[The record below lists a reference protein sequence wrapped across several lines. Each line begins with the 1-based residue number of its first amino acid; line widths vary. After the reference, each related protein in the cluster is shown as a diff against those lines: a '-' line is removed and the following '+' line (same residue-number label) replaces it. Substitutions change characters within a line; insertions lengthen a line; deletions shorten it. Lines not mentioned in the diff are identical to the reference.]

1 MSNEKFYNFDRIRS
15 YNKMYNMIVG
25 ARGCGKTYG
34 AKKIAIRNFIKK
46 GEQFVYVRRYKSEIK
61 EDRKFEQFF
70 DDIRQEFPEHEL
82 TIKGSKAYCD
92 GVICGYAKP
101 LSTASSVKSVPFP
114 LVTTIIF
121 DEFIIDGGYNY
132 LCNEAER
139 FLDLCS
145 TIVRQ
150 RNNVT
155 IYLLANNVTVANPY
169 YAFWGICPKKNE
181 RFIIINDEAI
191 LEQVSNE
198 VFIKE
203 SENNRFTKLIK
214 NTDYYKFNILNES
227 IQDNEE
233 FIREIKPKF
242 YDDKF
247 VLNIDNEKIQV
258 SYTKDDLV
266 YCHDKVNPNC
276 IVYNTSFENGV
287 EGEKILTMDL
297 KFKLIYMTEKFRNN
311 ELFFKNQIIKQKV
324 ILNFVKNGIR
334 I

>member
-1 MSNEKFYNFDRIRS
+1 MSSEKFYNFDRIRS
-15 YNKMYNMIVG
+15 YNRMYNMIVG

-34 AKKIAIRNFIKK
+34 AKKIAIKNFIKK
-46 GEQFVYVRRYKSEIK
+46 GEQFAYIRRYKSEIK
-61 EDRKFEQFF
+61 EGRKFEQFF
-70 DDIRQEFPEHEL
+70 DDIRQEFPDHEL
-82 TIKGSKAYCD
+82 TIKGTKAYCD
-92 GVICGYAKP
+92 GVICGYAIP
-101 LSTASSVKSVPFP
+101 LSTAASVKSVPYP

-132 LCNEAER
+132 LANEAER

-145 TIVRQ
+145 TIIRL
-150 RNNVT
+150 RSNVT

-169 YAFWGICPKKNE
+169 YAFWGICPKKGE
-181 RFIIINDEAI
+181 RFVIINEEAI

-203 SENNRFTKLIK
+203 AEDVRFTKLIK

-233 FIREIKPKF
+233 FIREIKPKY

-258 SYTKDDLV
+258 SYTKDGLI
-266 YCHDKVNPNC
+266 YCHDKINPSC
-276 IVYNTSFENGV
+276 IVYNTSFENGI
-287 EGEKILTMDL
+287 EGEKILTIDL
-297 KFKLIYMTEKFRNN
+297 KFKLIFMTEKFRNN

>member
-1 MSNEKFYNFDRIRS
+1 MSESKYYNFDRIRS

-34 AKKIAIRNFIKK
+34 AKRIAIKNFIKK

-82 TIKGSKAYCD
+82 TIKGKKAFCD
-92 GVICGYAKP
+92 GVVCGYAIP
-101 LSTASSVKSVPFP
+101 LSTATAVKSVPFP
-114 LVTTIIF
+114 FVTTIIF

-132 LCNEAER
+132 LSNEAER

-145 TIVRQ
+145 TVGRD
-150 RNNVT
+150 RDNVT

-169 YAFWGICPKKNE
+169 YAFWGICPKKSD
-181 RFIIINDEAI
+181 RFVIINEEAI
-191 LEQVSNE
+191 LEQVTND

-203 SENNRFTKLIK
+203 QEKNRFTRLIK

-227 IQDNEE
+227 IQDSEE

-247 VLNIDNEKIQV
+247 VLNIDDIKVQV
-258 SYTKDDLV
+258 SYTKDGLV
-266 YCHDKVNPNC
+266 YCHDKINPNC
-276 IVYNTSFENGV
+276 IVYNTSFANAI

-297 KFKLIYMTEKFRNN
+297 KFKLIYITEKFRNN
-311 ELFFKNQIIKQKV
+311 ELFFKSQIIKQKV

>member
-1 MSNEKFYNFDRIRS
+1 MSNEKYYNFDRIRS

-46 GEQFVYVRRYKSEIK
+46 GEQFAYIRRYKSEIK
-61 EDRKFEQFF
+61 EGRKFEQFF
-70 DDIRQEFPEHEL
+70 DDIRQEFPDHEL
-82 TIKGSKAYCD
+82 TIKGTKAYCD
-92 GVICGYAKP
+92 GVICGYAIP
-101 LSTASSVKSVPFP
+101 LSTAASVKSVPYP
-114 LVTTIIF
+114 LVTSIIF

-132 LCNEAER
+132 LSNEAER

-145 TIVRQ
+145 TIIRD
-150 RNNVT
+150 RNNVV

-181 RFIIINDEAI
+181 RFVVISDECI

-203 SENNRFTKLIK
+203 SENNRFTRLIK

-233 FIREIKPKF
+233 FIREIKPKY

-247 VLNIDNEKIQV
+247 VLNIDDQKIQV
-258 SYTKDDLV
+258 SFTKDDMV
-266 YCHDKVNPNC
+266 YCHDKINSNC
-276 IVYNTSFENGV
+276 IVYNTSFENGI

>member
-1 MSNEKFYNFDRIRS
+1 MSNEKYYNFDKIRS

-46 GEQFVYVRRYKSEIK
+46 GEQFAYIRRYKSEIK
-61 EDRKFEQFF
+61 EGRKFEQFF
-70 DDIRQEFPEHEL
+70 DDIRQEFPDHEL
-82 TIKGSKAYCD
+82 TIKGTKAYCD
-92 GVICGYAKP
+92 GVICGYAIP
-101 LSTASSVKSVPFP
+101 LSTAASVKSVPYP
-114 LVTTIIF
+114 LVTSIIF

-132 LCNEAER
+132 LSNEAER

-145 TIVRQ
+145 TIIRD

-181 RFIIINDEAI
+181 RFVVISDECI

-203 SENNRFTKLIK
+203 SENNRFTRLIK

-233 FIREIKPKF
+233 FIREIKPKY

-247 VLNIDNEKIQV
+247 VLNIDDQKIQV
-258 SYTKDDLV
+258 SFTKDDMV
-266 YCHDKVNPNC
+266 YCHDKINPNC
-276 IVYNTSFENGV
+276 IVYNTSFENGI